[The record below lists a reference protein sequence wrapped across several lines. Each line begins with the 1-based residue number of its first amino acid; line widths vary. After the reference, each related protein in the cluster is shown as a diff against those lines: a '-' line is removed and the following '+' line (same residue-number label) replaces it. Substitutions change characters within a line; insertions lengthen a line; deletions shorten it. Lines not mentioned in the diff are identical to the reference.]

1 MPATIEDVARLAEVS
16 TATVSRVLNSSP
28 LVSEEARQRVLAAIR
43 QLDYKVNLAA
53 RTLRT
58 NQTRTIA
65 IVILSIVDPVVN
77 QIVEAV
83 EDAAILQDY
92 TLLMCST
99 RGDVEREK
107 DYIRLLTKQTVV
119 DGVLYV
125 SPRVAPEEIM
135 QLAQSDLPLVFCNY
149 TLPTAHIPNVMFD
162 HVGAIY
168 QTTHHLLA
176 QGHQRI
182 ALLNLD
188 EPYYNPS
195 RMRREGFE
203 KAFLQEGLSPI
214 PSLIVEIRQPTYD
227 SKDWRDA
234 INILMDHPQPPTA
247 IVAFNDQVALQVY
260 EVCRERGLGIPH
272 DLAVTGCD
280 DILTSRHVDPPLTT
294 VRLPAYEQG
303 QLAMHYLLKQMT
315 EKDPRIPSTTMLG
328 VELITRQSSAKQIG
342 EQKQ

>member
-28 LVSEEARQRVLAAIR
+28 LVSEDARQRVLAAIR

-53 RTLRT
+53 RSLRT

-65 IVILSIVDPVVN
+65 IVILSIADPVVN

-83 EDAAILQDY
+83 EDAAIVQDY

-99 RGDVEREK
+99 RGDPIREK
-107 DYIRLLTKQTVV
+107 NYIHLLTQQTVV

-125 SPRVAPEEIM
+125 SPRIAPQQVM
-135 QLAQSDLPLVFCNY
+135 QLAQTDLPLVFCNY
-149 TLPTAHIPNVMFD
+149 TLESANIPNVMFD
-162 HVGAIY
+162 HVGAMY
-168 QTTHHLLA
+168 QTTYHLLS
-176 QGHQRI
+176 QGHRRV

-203 KAFLQEGLSPI
+203 KAFIQTNVASD
-214 PSLIVEIRQPTYD
+214 PSLIIEIRQPTYD

-234 INILMDHPQPPTA
+234 INTLLDRTIPPTA

-260 EVCRERGLGIPH
+260 EVCRERKLKIPD

-280 DILTSRHVDPPLTT
+280 DIPTARHVDPPLTT
-294 VRLPAYEQG
+294 VRIPAYEQG

-315 EKDPRIPSTTMLG
+315 EDNPRIPTTTMLG
-328 VELITRQSSAKQIG
+328 VELIIRESTA
-342 EQKQ
+342 QKQELA